1 MPVMEENKFETAKV
15 ALEKKFEFE
24 PIEKKISELGWDKD
38 NNIIITYYQNI
49 IGSLD
54 TAKKV
59 CGFMD
64 WFDKEKNGVD
74 VTNFNVSTVST
85 LLKKYRIWVVDKK
98 REQYT
103 EVETM
108 SEEQDTTND
117 LYHDTANANELNSYG
132 CVDNSQVIESLDNL
146 TQVVNETQK
155 TVNEINE
162 NDTTLKTYEAVGS
175 MEKLLRNQMKQ
186 KTMKKASFEQVE
198 GLSKDVKG
206 LINKSES
213 MQTVVER
220 IDGALPKTVEKMYTS
235 IDITK
240 SFLVGIGACIGVF
253 FIVGLGIR
261 IIKLLF

>member
-1 MPVMEENKFETAKV
+1 MPVMEENKFETAKF
-15 ALEKKFEFE
+15 ALEKKFEFDS
-24 PIEKKISELGWDKD
+24 IVKKIEELGWDKD

-54 TAKKV
+54 TTEKV

-74 VTNFNVSTVST
+74 VTNFNVSTVSS
-85 LLKKYRIWVVDKK
+85 LLKKYRIWVVDSG
-98 REQYT
+98 RT
-103 EVETM
+103 ENVETM
-108 SEEQDTTND
+108 IDEQDTSND
-117 LYHDTANANELNSYG
+117 LYNDTSDEHETNAC

-146 TQVVNETQK
+146 TRVVYDTHK
-155 TVNEINE
+155 TVNDINE
-162 NDTTLKTYEAVGS
+162 NDVTLKTYEAIGS

-240 SFLVGIGACIGVF
+240 AFLVGIGACAGVF
-253 FIVGLGIR
+253 FIVSLGIWV
-261 IIKLLF
+261 IKLIF

>member
-15 ALEKKFEFE
+15 ALEKKFEFDS
-24 PIEKKISELGWDKD
+24 IVKKIEELGWDKD

-54 TAKKV
+54 TTEKV

-74 VTNFNVSTVST
+74 VTNFNVSTVSS
-85 LLKKYRIWVVDKK
+85 LLKKYRIWVVDSG
-98 REQYT
+98 RT
-103 EVETM
+103 ENVETM
-108 SEEQDTTND
+108 MDEQDTSND
-117 LYHDTANANELNSYG
+117 LYHDTPEDNETNAC

-146 TQVVNETQK
+146 TRVVYDTHK
-155 TVNEINE
+155 TVNDINE
-162 NDTTLKTYEAVGS
+162 NDVTLKTYEAIGS

-206 LINKSES
+206 LINRSES

-235 IDITK
+235 LDITK
-240 SFLVGIGACIGVF
+240 AILLGIGGCLGGI
-253 FIVGLGIR
+253 FIIAFGIKV
-261 IIKLLF
+261 IKLIF

>member
-49 IGSLD
+49 LGSLD
-54 TAKKV
+54 TVKKV

-74 VTNFNVSTVST
+74 VTNFNVSTVSS
-85 LLKKYRIWVVDKK
+85 LLKKYRIWVVDSG
-98 REQYT
+98 RSEY
-103 EVETM
+103 VETM
-108 SEEQDTTND
+108 LDEQDTTND
-117 LYHDTANANELNSYG
+117 LCNETTNDNESNSY
-132 CVDNSQVIESLDNL
+132 CYVDNSQVIESIDNL
-146 TQVVNETQK
+146 TQVVNETNR

-162 NDTTLKTYEAVGS
+162 NDATLKTYEAIGA
-175 MEKLLRNQMKQ
+175 MEKLLRNQMKKQ
-186 KTMKKASFEQVE
+186 TMKKASFEQVE
-198 GLSKDVKG
+198 GLSNDVKG

-220 IDGALPKTVEKMYTS
+220 IDKALPKKVEKMFTAF
-235 IDITK
+235 DLTK
-240 SFLVGIGACIGVF
+240 AF
-253 FIVGLGIR
+253 FAGLGTAVLL
-261 IIKLLF
+261 IKLVQVAF

>member
-15 ALEKKFEFE
+15 ALEKKFEFDS
-24 PIEKKISELGWDKD
+24 IVKKIEELGWDKD

-54 TAKKV
+54 TTEKV

-74 VTNFNVSTVST
+74 VTNFNVSTVSS
-85 LLKKYRIWVVDKK
+85 LLKKYRIWVVDSG
-98 REQYT
+98 RT
-103 EVETM
+103 ENVETM
-108 SEEQDTTND
+108 MDEQDTSND
-117 LYHDTANANELNSYG
+117 LYNDTSEDNETNAC

-146 TQVVNETQK
+146 TRVVYDTHK
-155 TVNEINE
+155 TVNDINE
-162 NDTTLKTYEAVGS
+162 NDVTLKTYEAIGS

-206 LINKSES
+206 LINRSES
-213 MQTVVER
+213 MQIVVER

-235 IDITK
+235 LDITK
-240 SFLVGIGACIGVF
+240 AILLGIGGCLGGI
-253 FIVGLGIR
+253 FIIAFGIKV
-261 IIKLLF
+261 IKLIF

>member
-1 MPVMEENKFETAKV
+1 MNN
-15 ALEKKFEFE
+15 
-24 PIEKKISELGWDKD
+24 SG
-38 NNIIITYYQNI
+38 NIIITYYRNI

-54 TAKKV
+54 TVKKV

-74 VTNFNVSTVST
+74 VTNFNVSTVSS
-85 LLKKYRIWVVDKK
+85 LLKKYRIWVVDSD
-98 REQYT
+98 RSQN
-103 EVETM
+103 VETM
-108 SEEQDTTND
+108 MDEQDTTND
-117 LYHDTANANELNSYG
+117 LYNDTMNDNESNAYG
-132 CVDNSQVIESLDNL
+132 YADNSQVIESLDNL
-146 TQVVNETQK
+146 TQVVNETNK

-162 NDTTLKTYEAVGS
+162 NDTTLKTYEAIGS

-240 SFLVGIGACIGVF
+240 SFLVGIGSCLGGIIIMA
-253 FIVGLGIR
+253 LGIW

>member
-49 IGSLD
+49 LGSLD
-54 TAKKV
+54 TVKKV

-74 VTNFNVSTVST
+74 VTNFNVSTVSS
-85 LLKKYRIWVVDKK
+85 LLKKYRIWVVDSG
-98 REQYT
+98 RSEY
-103 EVETM
+103 VETM
-108 SEEQDTTND
+108 LDEQDTTND
-117 LYHDTANANELNSYG
+117 LCNETTNDNESNSYG
-132 CVDNSQVIESLDNL
+132 YVDNSQVIESVDNL
-146 TQVVNETQK
+146 TQVVNETNR

-162 NDTTLKTYEAVGS
+162 NDTTLKTYEAIGA
-175 MEKLLRNQMKQ
+175 MEKLLRNQMKKQ
-186 KTMKKASFEQVE
+186 TMKKASFEQVE

-240 SFLVGIGACIGVF
+240 SFLVGIGSCLGGIIIMA
-253 FIVGLGIR
+253 LGIW

>member
-15 ALEKKFEFE
+15 ALEKKFEFDS
-24 PIEKKISELGWDKD
+24 IVKKIEELGWDKD

-54 TAKKV
+54 TTEKV
-59 CGFMD
+59 CGFME

-74 VTNFNVSTVST
+74 VTNFNVSTVSS
-85 LLKKYRIWVVDKK
+85 LLKKYRIWVVDSG
-98 REQYT
+98 RT
-103 EVETM
+103 ENVETM
-108 SEEQDTTND
+108 MDEQDTSND
-117 LYHDTANANELNSYG
+117 LYNDTSDEHETNAC

-146 TQVVNETQK
+146 TRVVYDTHK
-155 TVNEINE
+155 TVNDINE
-162 NDTTLKTYEAVGS
+162 NDLTLKTYEAIGS

-206 LINKSES
+206 LINRSES

-235 IDITK
+235 LDITK
-240 SFLVGIGACIGVF
+240 AILLGIGGCLGGF
-253 FIVGLGIR
+253 FIIAFGIKV
-261 IIKLLF
+261 IKLIF

>member
-15 ALEKKFEFE
+15 ALEKKFEFDS
-24 PIEKKISELGWDKD
+24 IVKKIEELGWDKD

-54 TAKKV
+54 TTEKV

-74 VTNFNVSTVST
+74 VTNFNVSTVSS
-85 LLKKYRIWVVDKK
+85 LLKKYRIWAVDNG
-98 REQYT
+98 RT
-103 EVETM
+103 ENVETM
-108 SEEQDTTND
+108 IDEQDTSND
-117 LYHDTANANELNSYG
+117 LYNDTSDEHETNAC

-146 TQVVNETQK
+146 TRVVYDTHK
-155 TVNEINE
+155 TVNDINE
-162 NDTTLKTYEAVGS
+162 NDVTLKTYEAIGS

>member
-49 IGSLD
+49 LGSLD
-54 TAKKV
+54 TVKKV

-74 VTNFNVSTVST
+74 VTNFNVSTVSS
-85 LLKKYRIWVVDKK
+85 LLKKYRIWVVDSG
-98 REQYT
+98 RSEY
-103 EVETM
+103 VETM
-108 SEEQDTTND
+108 LDEQDTTND
-117 LYHDTANANELNSYG
+117 LCNETTNDNESNSYG
-132 CVDNSQVIESLDNL
+132 YVDNSQVIESIDNL
-146 TQVVNETQK
+146 TQVVNETNR

-162 NDTTLKTYEAVGS
+162 NDTTLKTYEAIGA
-175 MEKLLRNQMKQ
+175 MEKLLRNQMKKQ
-186 KTMKKASFEQVE
+186 TMKKASFEQVE

-213 MQTVVER
+213 MRTVVER
-220 IDGALPKTVEKMYTS
+220 IDKALPKKVEKMFTAF
-235 IDITK
+235 DLTK
-240 SFLVGIGACIGVF
+240 AF
-253 FIVGLGIR
+253 FAGLGTAVLL
-261 IIKLLF
+261 IKLVQVAF

>member
-1 MPVMEENKFETAKV
+1 MPAMEENKFETAKV
-15 ALEKKFEFE
+15 ALEKKFEFDS
-24 PIEKKISELGWDKD
+24 IVKKIEELGWDKD

-54 TAKKV
+54 TTEKV

-74 VTNFNVSTVST
+74 VTNFNVSTVSS
-85 LLKKYRIWVVDKK
+85 LLKKYRIWVVDSGM
-98 REQYT
+98 T
-103 EVETM
+103 ENVETM
-108 SEEQDTTND
+108 MDEQDTSND
-117 LYHDTANANELNSYG
+117 LYNDTSDEHETNAC

-146 TQVVNETQK
+146 TRVVYDTHK
-155 TVNEINE
+155 TVNDINE
-162 NDTTLKTYEAVGS
+162 NDVTLKTYEAIGS
-175 MEKLLRNQMKQ
+175 MEKLLKNQMKQ

-206 LINKSES
+206 LIKNSES

-235 IDITK
+235 LDITK
-240 SFLVGIGACIGVF
+240 AFLVGIGGCLGGI
-253 FIVGLGIR
+253 FIVALIIW
-261 IIKLLF
+261 IIKLIF

>member
-15 ALEKKFEFE
+15 ALEKKFEFDS
-24 PIEKKISELGWDKD
+24 IVKKIEELGWDKD

-54 TAKKV
+54 TTEKV

-74 VTNFNVSTVST
+74 VTNFNVSTVSS
-85 LLKKYRIWVVDKK
+85 LLKKYRIWVVDSG
-98 REQYT
+98 RT
-103 EVETM
+103 ENVETM
-108 SEEQDTTND
+108 MDEQDTSND
-117 LYHDTANANELNSYG
+117 LYNDTSDEHETNAC

-146 TQVVNETQK
+146 TRVVYDTHK
-155 TVNEINE
+155 TVNDINE
-162 NDTTLKTYEAVGS
+162 NDLTLKTYEAIGS

-206 LINKSES
+206 LINRSES

>member
-1 MPVMEENKFETAKV
+1 M
-15 ALEKKFEFE
+15 
-24 PIEKKISELGWDKD
+24 
-38 NNIIITYYQNI
+38 
-49 IGSLD
+49 
-54 TAKKV
+54 
-59 CGFMD
+59 
-64 WFDKEKNGVD
+64 
-74 VTNFNVSTVST
+74 
-85 LLKKYRIWVVDKK
+85 
-98 REQYT
+98 
-103 EVETM
+103 
-108 SEEQDTTND
+108 
-117 LYHDTANANELNSYG
+117 
-132 CVDNSQVIESLDNL
+132 
-146 TQVVNETQK
+146 
-155 TVNEINE
+155 NEINE
-162 NDTTLKTYEAVGS
+162 NDTTLKTYEAIGA

-253 FIVGLGIR
+253 FIVGLGVR

>member
-1 MPVMEENKFETAKV
+1 MEEKKFETAKV
-15 ALEKKFEFE
+15 ALEKKLEFDS
-24 PIEKKISELGWDKD
+24 IVKKIEELGWDKD

-54 TAKKV
+54 TTEKV

-74 VTNFNVSTVST
+74 VTNFNVSTVSS
-85 LLKKYRIWVVDKK
+85 LLKKYRIWVVDSG
-98 REQYT
+98 RT
-103 EVETM
+103 ENVETM
-108 SEEQDTTND
+108 MDEQDTSND
-117 LYHDTANANELNSYG
+117 LYNDTSDEHETNAC

-146 TQVVNETQK
+146 TRVVYDTHK
-155 TVNEINE
+155 TVNDINE
-162 NDTTLKTYEAVGS
+162 NDVTLKTYEAIGS

-206 LINKSES
+206 LINRSES

-235 IDITK
+235 LDITK
-240 SFLVGIGACIGVF
+240 AILLGIGGCLGGI
-253 FIVGLGIR
+253 FIIAFGIKV
-261 IIKLLF
+261 IKLIF

>member
-38 NNIIITYYQNI
+38 NNIIITYYRNI

-54 TAKKV
+54 TVKKV

-74 VTNFNVSTVST
+74 VTNFNVSTVSS
-85 LLKKYRIWVVDKK
+85 LLKKYRIWVVDSD
-98 REQYT
+98 RSQN
-103 EVETM
+103 VETM
-108 SEEQDTTND
+108 MDEQDTTND
-117 LYHDTANANELNSYG
+117 LYNDTMNDNESNAYG
-132 CVDNSQVIESLDNL
+132 YADNSQVIESLDNL
-146 TQVVNETQK
+146 TQVVNETNK

-162 NDTTLKTYEAVGS
+162 NDTTLKTYEAIGS

-220 IDGALPKTVEKMYTS
+220 IDKALPKKVEKMFTAF
-235 IDITK
+235 DLTK
-240 SFLVGIGACIGVF
+240 AF
-253 FIVGLGIR
+253 FAGLGTAVLL
-261 IIKLLF
+261 IKLVQVAF

>member
-38 NNIIITYYQNI
+38 NNIVITYYRNI

-54 TAKKV
+54 TVKKV

-74 VTNFNVSTVST
+74 VTNFNVSTVSS
-85 LLKKYRIWVVDKK
+85 LLKKYRIWVVDSD
-98 REQYT
+98 RSQN
-103 EVETM
+103 VETM
-108 SEEQDTTND
+108 MDEQDTTND
-117 LYHDTANANELNSYG
+117 LYNDTMNDKEVNTYG
-132 CVDNSQVIESLDNL
+132 YADNSQVIESLDNL
-146 TQVVNETQK
+146 TQVVNETNK

-162 NDTTLKTYEAVGS
+162 NDTTLKTYEAIGS

-206 LINKSES
+206 LIDKSES

-235 IDITK
+235 LDITK
-240 SFLVGIGACIGVF
+240 ALFAGIGVCIGGIVILGL
-253 FIVGLGIR
+253 FIRVIR
-261 IIKLLF
+261 LIF

>member
-15 ALEKKFEFE
+15 ALEKKFEFDS
-24 PIEKKISELGWDKD
+24 IVKKIEELGWDKD

-54 TAKKV
+54 TTEKV

-74 VTNFNVSTVST
+74 VTNFNVSTVSS
-85 LLKKYRIWVVDKK
+85 LLKKYRIWVVDNG
-98 REQYT
+98 RT
-103 EVETM
+103 ENVETM
-108 SEEQDTTND
+108 IDEQDTSND
-117 LYHDTANANELNSYG
+117 LYNDISDEHETNAC

-146 TQVVNETQK
+146 ARVVYDTHK
-155 TVNEINE
+155 TVNDINE
-162 NDTTLKTYEAVGS
+162 NDVTLKTYEAIGS

-206 LINKSES
+206 LINRSES

-235 IDITK
+235 LDITK
-240 SFLVGIGACIGVF
+240 AILLGIGACIGVF

>member
-24 PIEKKISELGWDKD
+24 PIEKKIEELGWDKD
-38 NNIIITYYQNI
+38 NNILITYYQNI

-54 TAKKV
+54 TTEKV

-74 VTNFNVSTVST
+74 VTNFNVSTVSS
-85 LLKKYRIWVVDKK
+85 LLKKYRIWVVDSG
-98 REQYT
+98 RT
-103 EVETM
+103 ENVETM
-108 SEEQDTTND
+108 MDEQDTSND
-117 LYHDTANANELNSYG
+117 LYNDTSDEHETNAC

-146 TQVVNETQK
+146 TRVVYDTHK
-155 TVNEINE
+155 TVNDINE
-162 NDTTLKTYEAVGS
+162 NDLTLKTYEAIGS

-206 LINKSES
+206 LINRSES

-235 IDITK
+235 LDITK
-240 SFLVGIGACIGVF
+240 AILLGIGGCLGGF
-253 FIVGLGIR
+253 FIIAFGIKV
-261 IIKLLF
+261 IKLIF

>member
-15 ALEKKFEFE
+15 ALEKKFEVDS
-24 PIEKKISELGWDKD
+24 IVKKIEELGWDKD

-54 TAKKV
+54 TTEKV

-74 VTNFNVSTVST
+74 VTNFNVSTVSS
-85 LLKKYRIWVVDKK
+85 LLKKYRIWVVDSG
-98 REQYT
+98 RT
-103 EVETM
+103 ENVETM
-108 SEEQDTTND
+108 MDEQDTSND
-117 LYHDTANANELNSYG
+117 LYNDTSDEHETNAC

-146 TQVVNETQK
+146 TRVVYDTHK
-155 TVNEINE
+155 TVNDINE
-162 NDTTLKTYEAVGS
+162 NDLTLKTYEAIGS

-206 LINKSES
+206 LINRSES

-235 IDITK
+235 LDITK
-240 SFLVGIGACIGVF
+240 AIL
-253 FIVGLGIR
+253 LGI
-261 IIKLLF
+261 IIAFGIKVIKLIF

>member
-15 ALEKKFEFE
+15 ALEKKFEFDS
-24 PIEKKISELGWDKD
+24 IVKKIEELGWDKD

-54 TAKKV
+54 TTEKV
-59 CGFMD
+59 CGFMG

-74 VTNFNVSTVST
+74 VTNFNVSTVSS
-85 LLKKYRIWVVDKK
+85 LLKKYRIWVVDNG
-98 REQYT
+98 RT
-103 EVETM
+103 ENVETM
-108 SEEQDTTND
+108 IDEQDTSND
-117 LYHDTANANELNSYG
+117 LYNDISDEHETNAC

-146 TQVVNETQK
+146 TRVVYDTHK
-155 TVNEINE
+155 TVNDINE
-162 NDTTLKTYEAVGS
+162 NDVTLKTYEAIGS

-206 LINKSES
+206 LINRSES

-235 IDITK
+235 LDITK
-240 SFLVGIGACIGVF
+240 AILLGIGGCLGGI
-253 FIVGLGIR
+253 FIIAFGIK
-261 IIKLLF
+261 IIKLIF

>member
-49 IGSLD
+49 LGSLD
-54 TAKKV
+54 TVKKV

-74 VTNFNVSTVST
+74 VTNFNVSTVSS
-85 LLKKYRIWVVDKK
+85 LLKKYRIWVVDSG
-98 REQYT
+98 RSEY
-103 EVETM
+103 VETM
-108 SEEQDTTND
+108 LDEQDTTND
-117 LYHDTANANELNSYG
+117 LCNETTNDNESNSYG
-132 CVDNSQVIESLDNL
+132 YVDNSQVIESIDNL
-146 TQVVNETQK
+146 TQVVNETNR

-162 NDTTLKTYEAVGS
+162 NDTTLKTYEAIGA
-175 MEKLLRNQMKQ
+175 MEKLLRNQMRKQ
-186 KTMKKASFEQVE
+186 TMKKASFEQVE

-220 IDGALPKTVEKMYTS
+220 IDGAFPKKVEKMFTAF
-235 IDITK
+235 DLTK
-240 SFLVGIGACIGVF
+240 AF
-253 FIVGLGIR
+253 FAGLGTAVLL
-261 IIKLLF
+261 IKLVQVAF

>member
-15 ALEKKFEFE
+15 ALEKKFEFDS
-24 PIEKKISELGWDKD
+24 IVKKIEELGWDKD

-54 TAKKV
+54 TTEKV

-74 VTNFNVSTVST
+74 VTNFNVSTVSS
-85 LLKKYRIWVVDKK
+85 LLKKYRIWVVDSG
-98 REQYT
+98 RNEN
-103 EVETM
+103 VETM
-108 SEEQDTTND
+108 VDEQDTSND
-117 LYHDTANANELNSYG
+117 LYNDTSDEHETNAC

-146 TQVVNETQK
+146 TRVVYDTHK
-155 TVNEINE
+155 TVNDINE
-162 NDTTLKTYEAVGS
+162 NDVTLKTYEAIGS

-206 LINKSES
+206 LINRSES

-235 IDITK
+235 LDITK
-240 SFLVGIGACIGVF
+240 AILLGIGGCLGGF
-253 FIVGLGIR
+253 FIIAFGIKV
-261 IIKLLF
+261 IKLIF